1 MTRLELEEYL
11 VDEAELDID
20 EVTEMTDRGLLESW
34 LEYNGIIGFTD
45 DIIDVLEALGVQKDW
60 E

>member
-11 VDEAELDID
+11 VDEAELDVD